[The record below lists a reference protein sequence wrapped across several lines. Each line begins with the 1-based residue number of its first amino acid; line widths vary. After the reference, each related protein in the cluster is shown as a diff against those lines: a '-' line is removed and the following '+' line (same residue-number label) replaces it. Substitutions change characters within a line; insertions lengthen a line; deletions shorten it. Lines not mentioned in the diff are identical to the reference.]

1 MNASH
6 MFKTHTYL
14 TNDKIIDKAKH
25 VEGWQLTLFS
35 DYKEQDNRNWSILEY
50 LTAMIPHVIAQS
62 SECTQPW

>member
-35 DYKEQDNRNWSILEY
+35 DYKEQDNRN
-50 LTAMIPHVIAQS
+50 
-62 SECTQPW
+62 